1 MACGKRSIRDA
12 WIGDEKK
19 EKGEGMQRG
28 LVPAY
33 YRIYQVLT
41 ERIAS
46 GAFKL
51 GSQLP
56 TDGEL
61 MAEFG
66 VSRHTARAA
75 VELLVAD
82 KLVQRFPGRG
92 TFVLESDP
100 VSPNWSARALEDLK
114 IDDPDA
120 RFELHAIEHLA
131 PHADARVA
139 ALLQVE
145 SGERLMRISW
155 SRVRPTGPIAF
166 CAAHLPQALAAR
178 LPPDMAEQI
187 HSAHVIPLI
196 EKYSGVQAFRVQQAS
211 SAVAADAEL
220 AGHLQ
225 VEIGAPLLLLQR
237 TYFDIHGAAI
247 YYSDLYVRSDRYV
260 HRIELF
266 RQRQQMEL
274 ARPKPSR
281 GTVPIIPE
289 SKTRSRS

>member
-1 MACGKRSIRDA
+1 MR
-12 WIGDEKK
+12 KK
-19 EKGEGMQRG
+19 EKGEGMQQRG

-56 TDGEL
+56 TDCEL

-82 KLVQRFPGRG
+82 RLVQRFPGRG
-92 TFVLESDP
+92 TFVLGSDP
-100 VSPNWSARALEDLK
+100 VSPDWSARALEDLK

-139 ALLQVE
+139 ALLQVA
-145 SGERLMRISW
+145 SSERLMRISW

-166 CAAHLPQALAAR
+166 CAAHLPQALASR

-196 EKYSGVQAFRVQQAS
+196 EKYCGVQAFRVQQAS
-211 SAVAADAEL
+211 SAVAADAQL
-220 AGHLQ
+220 AGHLK

-266 RQRQQMEL
+266 RQRQQLEL
-274 ARPKPSR
+274 ARPKPAR
-281 GTVPIIPE
+281 GAAPIITE
-289 SKTRSRS
+289 SKTRPRS

>member
-139 ALLQVE
+139 ALLQVA
-145 SGERLMRISW
+145 SSERLMRISW

-178 LPPDMAEQI
+178 LPSDMAEQI

-211 SAVAADAEL
+211 SAVAADAEV
-220 AGHLQ
+220 AGHLK

-274 ARPKPSR
+274 ARPMPAR
-281 GTVPIIPE
+281 GAAPIITE

>member
-1 MACGKRSIRDA
+1 
-12 WIGDEKK
+12 
-19 EKGEGMQRG
+19 MQRG
-28 LVPAY
+28 PVPAY
-33 YRIYQVLT
+33 FRIYQVLT

-46 GAFKL
+46 GAYKL

-56 TDGEL
+56 TDNEL
-61 MAEFG
+61 MEEFD
-66 VSRHTARAA
+66 VSRHTARSA
-75 VELLVAD
+75 VELLVSE

-100 VSPNWSARALEDLK
+100 VSPDWSARALEDLK

-120 RFELHAIEHLA
+120 RFELHAIEHL
-131 PHADARVA
+131 PPNADPRVA
-139 ALLQVE
+139 GLLQVP
-145 SGERLMRISW
+145 SSQRLMRISW

-166 CAAHLPQALAAR
+166 CAAHLPEDLATR
-178 LPPDMAEQI
+178 LPSDMAEQV

-196 EKYSGVQAFRVQQAS
+196 EKYCGVQAFRVQQAS
-211 SAVAADAEL
+211 SAVAANSDL
-220 AGHLQ
+220 AGHLN
-225 VEIGAPLLLLQR
+225 VELGAPLLLLQR
-237 TYFDIHGAAI
+237 TYFDVHGVAI

-274 ARPKPSR
+274 ARP
-281 GTVPIIPE
+281 IPTID